1 MQNNKLS
8 IKVARF
14 SVLATRL
21 RRAEETRDALWSK
34 AGRRSAFALD
44 LADDAVALAQH
55 DLDEAER
62 ELVETM
68 GDELAARRQRLDL
81 QRANRTP
88 EIFAKVT
95 SLAFVVGWVC
105 YMASVVIA
113 S

>member
-14 SVLATRL
+14 GVLATRL
-21 RRAEETRDALWSK
+21 RRAEETRDALWRK
-34 AGRRSAFALD
+34 AGPRSAFALE
-44 LADDAVALAQH
+44 LADDAVTLAQH

-68 GDELAARRQRLDL
+68 GDELAARRQRLEL
-81 QRANRTP
+81 QRANRVP
-88 EIFAKVT
+88 ELFAKAT
-95 SLAFVVGWVC
+95 SLAFIVGWAC
-105 YMASVVIA
+105 YTATVIA